1 MKSIILFSILMIGG
15 IIAYSQE
22 LKDTSKIIVEYSNN
36 TKLNMYRFKDI
47 PHFGT
52 NNAFK
57 YPSDPYGKFTLAADG
72 RANIDNAIVQSFSK
86 KTMNTLKGKIIMLSL
101 KVNGKGEVMSVM
113 LSISDSNIKKNELTK
128 KEIFLLIQNIK
139 NGVRFDT
146 AEDVK
151 SWPECSL
158 TIPHRVK

>member
-1 MKSIILFSILMIGG
+1 MIGG

-22 LKDTSKIIVEYSNN
+22 LKDTSTIIVEYS
-36 TKLNMYRFKDI
+36 KDSKYHMYRFKDI
-47 PHFGT
+47 EYYKS
-52 NNAFK
+52 NSEFK

-72 RANIDNAIVQSFSK
+72 RANIDNALVQSFSK
-86 KTMNTLKGKIIMLSL
+86 KTMNTLKGKIIMFNL

-113 LSISDSNIKKNELTK
+113 ISISDSNIKKNELTK

-146 AEDVK
+146 SEDVK

-158 TIPHRVK
+158 TLPHRVK